1 MKDSDLLKF
10 SADLGEIMLSA
21 GAETLRVEDT
31 LERILSVGAERYPE
45 TFVTTTGIF
54 ICIKNY
60 QGDPFTMVRRIKN
73 RGTNLEKLIAANALS
88 RDFTSGKVNLKE
100 AVVRLEE
107 IKNIKSFSPL
117 LVIISDGL
125 VSGGFSIMLGSGIID
140 GICAAVVGMLL
151 GIFIYFY
158 SKSHS
163 EVLFEGFIGGAI
175 ISVLAV
181 FAVRSGIGT
190 YVDGIIIGAAMPLV
204 PGVAITNIM
213 RDIIAGDVITG
224 TTKLAEV
231 LLIAL
236 AIAVGI
242 ALAMSSVL
250 MFGGG
255 L

>member
-21 GAETLRVEDT
+21 GAETHRVEDT

-125 VSGGFSIMLGSGIID
+125 VSGAFAIMLGSGIID

-204 PGVAITNIM
+204 PGVAITTAI
-213 RDIIAGDVITG
+213 RDIMEGDYVSGVSRMMEAVLTAVAIAGG
-224 TTKLAEV
+224 A
-231 LLIAL
+231 
-236 AIAVGI
+236 GI
-242 ALAMSSVL
+242 ALNAL
-250 MFGGG
+250 GGG
-255 L
+255 ML